1 MAISKRRKEVL
12 AEYGIP
18 EERYTVE
25 QTKVLA
31 KLLAVASEE
40 RAPSTKPPITLRELE
55 KSAREAR
62 RKKDKENELAAL
74 RKADRNALPV
84 HIKKS
89 YNNTGHTAPHVL
101 GQLSAGKAK
110 RGTRDR
116 PSIADGGGWMFFN
129 GIDNGIEEKHH
140 WLASPH
146 DAMNT
151 NLISQ
156 NPDTGTL
163 TWHGDVCVHCGSP
176 PKDIGE
182 VMLAQYGPT
191 EFICTDCG
199 KHMTH
204 HGTGMRGYTTGQIYY
219 KKNKKL
225 KPIPK
230 WQMPIVHTY
239 EEEEEDE

>member
-1 MAISKRRKEVL
+1 MMAISKRRKEVL
-12 AEYGIP
+12 EEYGVGKKRKP
-18 EERYTVE
+18 KKGVPMTLYPHSMDR
-25 QTKVLA
+25 
-31 KLLAVASEE
+31 
-40 RAPSTKPPITLRELE
+40 PTKPPVTLHELE
-55 KSAREAR
+55 KSARDAR
-62 RKKDKENELAAL
+62 RKKDKENELVAL
-74 RKADRNALPV
+74 RRSDREYGVRTSGEKVDHALIP
-84 HIKKS
+84 
-89 YNNTGHTAPHVL
+89 PHRM
-101 GQLSAGKAK
+101 GQMSAGQAK

-156 NPDTGTL
+156 NPDTGAL

-204 HGTGMRGYTTGQIYY
+204 HGTGMRGYMTGQIYY

>member
-1 MAISKRRKEVL
+1 MDKLSLTDIR
-12 AEYGIP
+12 
-18 EERYTVE
+18 
-25 QTKVLA
+25 
-31 KLLAVASEE
+31 KLLTKLE
-40 RAPSTKPPITLRELE
+40 RDTEQ
-55 KSAREAR
+55 AR
-62 RKKDKENELAAL
+62 RVKDKEHEVAAL
-74 RKADRNALPV
+74 REAYRKYGINIRGESVDHALIP
-84 HIKKS
+84 
-89 YNNTGHTAPHVL
+89 PHRM
-101 GQLSAGKAK
+101 GQMSAAGAK

-156 NPDTGTL
+156 DPDTGTL
-163 TWHGDVCVHCGSP
+163 TWYGDVCVHCGDP
-176 PKDIGE
+176 PKNIGE

-199 KHMTH
+199 KHMSH
-204 HGTGMRGYTTGQIYY
+204 LGKGMRGYATGQFYY

-230 WQMPIVHTY
+230 WRMPIVHTY
-239 EEEEEDE
+239 VEEEDEEDG

>member
-12 AEYGIP
+12 AEYGIS

-62 RKKDKENELAAL
+62 RKKDKENELVAL
-74 RKADRNALPV
+74 RRSDREYGVRTSGEKVDHALIP
-84 HIKKS
+84 
-89 YNNTGHTAPHVL
+89 PHRM
-101 GQLSAGKAK
+101 GQMSAGQAK

-156 NPDTGTL
+156 NPDTGAL

-204 HGTGMRGYTTGQIYY
+204 HGTGMRGYMTGQIYY